1 MRTADF
7 DYSLPEELIAQNPP
21 EHRGDSRMMVLH
33 ADTGAWEILPFC
45 RIADFLRSGDC
56 LTVNNTRVIRARLFA
71 LKETGAHLEIMLLHP
86 ESDSER
92 WSCFLKPGKRA
103 PEGTVLTILRQDGTM
118 SPFRLTVVGKD
129 PSGVCSVAFDGAP
142 VDRILEECGHIPLP
156 PYIKR
161 QSLPPDAER
170 YQTVYAEKPGAVAA
184 PTAGLHFTREILDGL
199 EKKGVRRAELT
210 LHVGA
215 GTFKPVTEEEI
226 TDHKMHSEEYTFSE
240 ETASLLNET
249 RRSGHRIAAV
259 GTTTLRVLESC
270 VTPDRFFHAT
280 TGSTE
285 IFIHPP
291 LPVLSADILLTNF
304 HLPKSTL
311 LMLVCAFAGYE
322 HTMNA
327 YRAAV
332 RERMRFFSYGD
343 CMLILK

>member
-33 ADTGAWEILPFC
+33 ADTGAWEILPFR

-118 SPFRLTVVGKD
+118 SPFHLTVVGKD

-161 QSLPPDAER
+161 RVCRRMRSGIRPFTPKSPARWRLRPPDSISLGRFWTDWRKRAS
-170 YQTVYAEKPGAVAA
+170 AA
-184 PTAGLHFTREILDGL
+184 
-199 EKKGVRRAELT
+199 
-210 LHVGA
+210 
-215 GTFKPVTEEEI
+215 
-226 TDHKMHSEEYTFSE
+226 
-240 ETASLLNET
+240 
-249 RRSGHRIAAV
+249 RS
-259 GTTTLRVLESC
+259 
-270 VTPDRFFHAT
+270 
-280 TGSTE
+280 
-285 IFIHPP
+285 
-291 LPVLSADILLTNF
+291 
-304 HLPKSTL
+304 
-311 LMLVCAFAGYE
+311 
-322 HTMNA
+322 
-327 YRAAV
+327 
-332 RERMRFFSYGD
+332 
-343 CMLILK
+343 